1 MSNENKKD
9 FNAMMKNNK
18 DMPKIQIVTDK
29 KTTEKYGGN
38 KMYFAPPCFYDE
50 LIKQIPKG
58 KLVTV
63 GLIREFLAREN
74 EAGFTEPMIAGIF
87 V

>member
-1 MSNENKKD
+1 
-9 FNAMMKNNK
+9 
-18 DMPKIQIVTDK
+18 
-29 KTTEKYGGN
+29 
-38 KMYFAPPCFYDE
+38 MYFAPPCFYDE

-74 EAGFTEPMIAGIF
+74 EADFTEPMIAGIF